1 MENTKKKSFRSI
13 WARRLLA
20 FLLIFITCFNMMVPA
35 YAYTIVYIQCSIDL
49 ATWEI
54 IAAPVRDS
62 IGISSASNE
71 IRRVEKNALE
81 TMKKNQTSSSG
92 NISLISGLSDS
103 VANRNKSIANGG
115 NPIAGLIQNAG
126 FLEEDNRVLSFP
138 TKQTRRDSSTSTDYN
153 NALNA
158 VNEIS
163 FDLNQAFA
171 LYCEDT
177 GTTKSADASAML
189 TAMLAFLNDISGS
202 MSSDGTVTY
211 KGYDFKW
218 YTEKEPGGSEYIN
231 WFMLIYEA
239 FNNYALDG
247 DEAVTS
253 DNVYSATPNQLTKA
267 LVGVFS
273 SILDGLRGMLGLWSM
288 DELLFNVGFRDKG
301 YVGGIFPTSWEP
313 YVWSLFTFMEI
324 IAAMILLFGI
334 INNVIKKAA
343 STINTIQRLH
353 FMSQLQDLFVCA
365 IALALLP
372 IVLRIVI
379 SLCSSFTQII
389 YAMVPSKGCSKCIDG
404 VLSDGSS
411 CLECKRTIT
420 ESVARFGAGSGSLG
434 GVIAQFLYFGIQ
446 ISFNFIYALRAF
458 AVAILIIIAPVM
470 IAMISVSNARKQA
483 TIQWMKELL
492 AQICIQPIHAFCM
505 AVILLLPTSS
515 HGFDNILALYA
526 LLPFTSILKSF
537 FFGSAGSWADQASQK
552 ASKRMTGTMAAGA
565 MGVAGAVAGGV
576 ALAVGGG
583 QGGRSGGQSGGQ
595 SGGGSEG
602 GGSEGSS
609 DTSGA
614 PDLNSAGTNR
624 AQTDTDTGSSGG
636 GGSNNG
642 GSGSSADGGPT
653 LSGKLNDRAS
663 QMKQDSYSA
672 YDDYFDSGSIGDKA
686 RYGAASLGAAVLG
699 GAAKVT
705 AGAAKMA
712 STPQAKAIARMTGA
726 AGQKVGSFAMNTR
739 PGKLLRRAGNAIAN
753 SNTANAIR
761 QNDKDSASGRLDVS
775 KAGMAANLAK
785 GVGQDIKNMTGA
797 TVDKGKTA
805 LKMGTGLAL
814 GAAGGV
820 LGGMGGRQL
829 VNLGSGMMA
838 NAAASNKPANPS
850 TDNTGN
856 PNAPSNSSSTSG
868 GEQTPDIVQD
878 LGRFVQSYED
888 VPTESYGDRHIGQYL
903 PHRDSTEYQYNQDDL
918 QDMGVSDLHY
928 DRDNQATSIQY
939 DMSKMTALDQLNAQ
953 QMMEMWNNGTDA
965 ERAYMQ
971 ASGIK
976 EVTPVVRDN
985 QVVGMQMSVD
995 RKAYA
1000 QNYGVN
1006 INSTRNAARPMTIT
1020 TEKGTAPQMIPN
1032 MSQHME
1038 MSAQKNP
1045 NSAIATDISP
1055 LRTSLTGRQPPES
1068 PTPPSPTPPS
1078 APTPPSSPTPPVS
1091 TPEAP
1096 PVSQA
1101 PAPAESNRTPEQVSS
1116 APLTPVPDNSLLH
1129 QPSQL
1134 GDDNV
1139 VGTAEL
1145 AKILEGLGDDSPP
1158 EN

>member
-1 MENTKKKSFRSI
+1 MENTKKKSRRSI
-13 WARRLLA
+13 LAGRLLA
-20 FLLIFITCFNMMVPA
+20 FLLIFVTCFNMMVPA

-71 IRRVEKNALE
+71 IRRVEKDALE
-81 TMKKNQTSSSG
+81 TLKNNQKSSSG

-171 LYCEDT
+171 LYCEDA

-189 TAMLAFLNDISGS
+189 TAMVAFLNDISGS
-202 MSSDGTVTY
+202 MNSDGTVTY

-288 DELLFNVGFRDKG
+288 DELLFNVGFRGKG

-389 YAMVPSKGCSKCIDG
+389 YEIVPESATTG
-404 VLSDGSS
+404 
-411 CLECKRTIT
+411 EKRTIT

-434 GVIAQFLYFGIQ
+434 GIIAQFLYFGIQ
-446 ISFNFIYALRAF
+446 ISYNFIYAMRAF

-483 TIQWMKELL
+483 TMQWMKELL
-492 AQICIQPIHAFCM
+492 AQICIQPIHSFCM
-505 AVILLLPTSS
+505 AVILLLPASS

-602 GGSEGSS
+602 GGSEGGS

-614 PDLNSAGTNR
+614 PNLNSAGTNR
-624 AQTDTDTGSSGG
+624 SQTETDAGSPGHG
-636 GGSNNG
+636 ANG
-642 GSGSSADGGPT
+642 NGAAGTSADSSPA
-653 LSGKLNDRAS
+653 LSDKLSDRAS
-663 QMKQDSYSA
+663 QMKQNAYSA
-672 YDDYFDSGSIGDKA
+672 YDDYFDSGSVGDKA

-712 STPQAKAIARMTGA
+712 STPQAQAITRQAQTMGRIAGA
-726 AGQKVGSFAMNTR
+726 AGQKVGNMAMNTK
-739 PGKLLRRAGNAIAN
+739 PGKFLRRAGSAIAN

-761 QNDKDSASGRLDVS
+761 QNDSDSISGRLDVS

-785 GVGQDIKNMTGA
+785 GVGQDIKEMAGA
-797 TVDKGKTA
+797 AKNKAVGAGKVS
-805 LKMGTGLAL
+805 LKAGAGLAL

-838 NAAASNKPANPS
+838 SAAPNKSTNSS
-850 TDNTGN
+850 TDETES
-856 PNAPSNSSSTSG
+856 PNAPSNSSSASG
-868 GEQTPDIVQD
+868 GEQTPDFVPD
-878 LGRFVQSYED
+878 LDRFAQNYED
-888 VPTESYGDRHIGQYL
+888 VSTESYGDRHIGQYL

-918 QDMGVSDLHY
+918 QDMGVSDLRY
-928 DRDNQATSIQY
+928 DRDSQATSIQY

-953 QMMEMWNNGTDA
+953 QMMEMWNHGTDA

-995 RKAYA
+995 KKAYA
-1000 QNYGVN
+1000 QNYGVS
-1006 INSTRNAARPMTIT
+1006 INSARNAARPMTIT
-1020 TEKGTAPQMIPN
+1020 TEKGSTPQMIPN
-1032 MSQHME
+1032 MSRHME
-1038 MSAQKNP
+1038 MSAQRNP
-1045 NSAIATDISP
+1045 NSAIATDVSP
-1055 LRTSLTGRQPPES
+1055 LRASLTGRQPSEPS
-1068 PTPPSPTPPS
+1068 TPPSVPVPPS
-1078 APTPPSSPTPPVS
+1078 APTPQVPAPKTPPVQPMPIPAEPTPTAEQVPSTSS
-1091 TPEAP
+1091 TPI
-1096 PVSQA
+1096 
-1101 PAPAESNRTPEQVSS
+1101 
-1116 APLTPVPDNSLLH
+1116 PDNPLSH

-1134 GDDNV
+1134 DSGEGIDPWELIDGPGD
-1139 VGTAEL
+1139 GP
-1145 AKILEGLGDDSPP
+1145 PP
-1158 EN
+1158 ED

>member
-1 MENTKKKSFRSI
+1 MENTKKKSFRPI
-13 WARRLLA
+13 WAGRLLA
-20 FLLIFITCFNMMVPA
+20 FLLIFVTCFNMIVPA

-71 IRRVEKNALE
+71 IRRVEKDALE
-81 TMKKNQTSSSG
+81 TLKNNQTSSSG

-171 LYCEDT
+171 LYCEDA

-189 TAMLAFLNDISGS
+189 TAMVAFLNDISGS

-288 DELLFNVGFRDKG
+288 DELLFNVGFRGKG

-324 IAAMILLFGI
+324 VAAMILLFGI

-343 STINTIQRLH
+343 STINTVQRLH

-389 YAMVPSKGCSKCIDG
+389 YEIVPDSATTG
-404 VLSDGSS
+404 
-411 CLECKRTIT
+411 EKRTIT

-434 GVIAQFLYFGIQ
+434 GIIAQFLYFGIQ
-446 ISFNFIYALRAF
+446 ISYNFIYAMRAF

-483 TIQWMKELL
+483 TMQWMKELL
-492 AQICIQPIHAFCM
+492 AQICIQPIHSFCM

-624 AQTDTDTGSSGG
+624 AQTDTDAGSSGG

-653 LSGKLNDRAS
+653 LSDKLNDRAS

-705 AGAAKMA
+705 AGAAKVA
-712 STPQAKAIARMTGA
+712 STPQAQAIARMAGA
-726 AGQKVGSFAMNTR
+726 AGQKVGGFAMNTP

-775 KAGMAANLAK
+775 KADMAANLAK
-785 GVGQDIKNMTGA
+785 GVGQDIKNMAGT

-838 NAAASNKPANPS
+838 SAAQSKPTNSS
-850 TDNTGN
+850 TDNSGSSDTQ
-856 PNAPSNSSSTSG
+856 SNSSSASG
-868 GEQTPDIVQD
+868 GEQTPDIVPD
-878 LGRFVQSYED
+878 LGRFAQNYED
-888 VPTESYGDRHIGQYL
+888 ASTESYGDRHIGQYL

-928 DRDNQATSIQY
+928 DRDSQATSIQY

-971 ASGIK
+971 SSGIK

-1006 INSTRNAARPMTIT
+1006 INSTRNATRPMTIT
-1020 TEKGTAPQMIPN
+1020 TEKGSTPQMIPN

-1038 MSAQKNP
+1038 MSAQRNP
-1045 NSAIATDISP
+1045 NSAIATDVSP
-1055 LRTSLTGRQPPES
+1055 LRTSLTGRQPPEPS
-1068 PTPPSPTPPS
+1068 TPPAPTPSPAPVPPS
-1078 APTPPSSPTPPVS
+1078 APTPQVPTPQTPPVQ
-1091 TPEAP
+1091 PM
-1096 PVSQA
+1096 
-1101 PAPAESNRTPEQVSS
+1101 PAPAEPNPTAEQVPS
-1116 APLTPVPDNSLLH
+1116 ASPTPVPDNPLSH

-1134 GDDNV
+1134 DNGEGIDPWELIDGPGD
-1139 VGTAEL
+1139 GP
-1145 AKILEGLGDDSPP
+1145 PP
-1158 EN
+1158 ED

>member
-1 MENTKKKSFRSI
+1 MENTKKKSFRPI
-13 WARRLLA
+13 WAGRLLA
-20 FLLIFITCFNMMVPA
+20 FLLIFVTCFNMIVPA

-71 IRRVEKNALE
+71 IRRVEKDALE
-81 TMKKNQTSSSG
+81 TLKNNQTSSSG

-171 LYCEDT
+171 LYCEDA

-189 TAMLAFLNDISGS
+189 TAMVAFLNDISGS

-288 DELLFNVGFRDKG
+288 DELLFNVGFRGKG

-324 IAAMILLFGI
+324 VAAMILLFGI

-343 STINTIQRLH
+343 STINTVQRLH

-389 YAMVPSKGCSKCIDG
+389 YEIVPDSATTG
-404 VLSDGSS
+404 
-411 CLECKRTIT
+411 EKRTIT

-434 GVIAQFLYFGIQ
+434 GIIAQFLYFGIQ
-446 ISFNFIYALRAF
+446 ISYNFIYAMRAF

-483 TIQWMKELL
+483 TMQWMKELL
-492 AQICIQPIHAFCM
+492 AQICIQPIHSFCM

-602 GGSEGSS
+602 GGYEGSS

-624 AQTDTDTGSSGG
+624 AQTDTDAGSSGG

-653 LSGKLNDRAS
+653 LSDKLNDRAS

-705 AGAAKMA
+705 AGAAKVA
-712 STPQAKAIARMTGA
+712 STPQAQAIARMAGA
-726 AGQKVGSFAMNTR
+726 AGQKVGGFAMNTP

-775 KAGMAANLAK
+775 KADMAANLAK
-785 GVGQDIKNMTGA
+785 GVGQDIKNMAGT

-838 NAAASNKPANPS
+838 SAAQSKPTNSS
-850 TDNTGN
+850 TDNSGSSDTQ
-856 PNAPSNSSSTSG
+856 SNSSSASG
-868 GEQTPDIVQD
+868 GEQTPDIVPD
-878 LGRFVQSYED
+878 LGRFAQNYED
-888 VPTESYGDRHIGQYL
+888 ASTESYGDRHIGQYL

-928 DRDNQATSIQY
+928 DRDSQATSIQY

-971 ASGIK
+971 SSGIK

-1006 INSTRNAARPMTIT
+1006 INSTRNATRPMTIT
-1020 TEKGTAPQMIPN
+1020 TEKGSTPQMIPN

-1038 MSAQKNP
+1038 MSAQRNP
-1045 NSAIATDISP
+1045 NSAIATDVSP
-1055 LRTSLTGRQPPES
+1055 LRTSLTGRQPPEPS
-1068 PTPPSPTPPS
+1068 TPPAPTPSPAPVPPS
-1078 APTPPSSPTPPVS
+1078 APTPQVPTPQTPPVQ
-1091 TPEAP
+1091 PM
-1096 PVSQA
+1096 
-1101 PAPAESNRTPEQVSS
+1101 PAPAEPNPTAEQVPS
-1116 APLTPVPDNSLLH
+1116 ASPTPVPDNPLSH

-1134 GDDNV
+1134 DNGEGIDPWELIDGPGD
-1139 VGTAEL
+1139 GP
-1145 AKILEGLGDDSPP
+1145 PP
-1158 EN
+1158 ED

>member
-13 WARRLLA
+13 WAGRLLA
-20 FLLIFITCFNMMVPA
+20 FLLIFVTCFNMIVPA

-71 IRRVEKNALE
+71 IRRVEKDALE
-81 TMKKNQTSSSG
+81 TLKNNQTSSSG

-171 LYCEDT
+171 LYCEDA

-189 TAMLAFLNDISGS
+189 TAMVAFLNDISGS

-288 DELLFNVGFRDKG
+288 DELLFNVGFRGKG

-343 STINTIQRLH
+343 STINTVQRLH

-389 YAMVPSKGCSKCIDG
+389 YEIVPDSATTG
-404 VLSDGSS
+404 
-411 CLECKRTIT
+411 EKRTIT

-434 GVIAQFLYFGIQ
+434 GIIAQFLYFGIQ
-446 ISFNFIYALRAF
+446 ISYNFIYAMRAF

-483 TIQWMKELL
+483 TMQWMKELL
-492 AQICIQPIHAFCM
+492 AQICIQPIHSFCM

-537 FFGSAGSWADQASQK
+537 FFGSAGSWADQAAQK

-653 LSGKLNDRAS
+653 LSDKLNDRAS

-705 AGAAKMA
+705 AGAAKVA
-712 STPQAKAIARMTGA
+712 STPQAQAIARMAGA
-726 AGQKVGSFAMNTR
+726 AGQKVGGFAMNTP

-775 KAGMAANLAK
+775 KADMAANLAK
-785 GVGQDIKNMTGA
+785 GVGQDIKNMAGT

-838 NAAASNKPANPS
+838 SAAPNKPTNSS
-850 TDNTGN
+850 TDNTGSSN
-856 PNAPSNSSSTSG
+856 TSSNSSPASG
-868 GEQTPDIVQD
+868 GEQTPDIVPD
-878 LGRFVQSYED
+878 LGRFAQNYED
-888 VPTESYGDRHIGQYL
+888 VSTESYGDRHIGQYL

-928 DRDNQATSIQY
+928 DRDSQATSIQY

-971 ASGIK
+971 SSGIK

-1006 INSTRNAARPMTIT
+1006 INSTRNATRPMTIT
-1020 TEKGTAPQMIPN
+1020 TEKGSTPQMIPN

-1038 MSAQKNP
+1038 MSAQRNP
-1045 NSAIATDISP
+1045 NSAIATDVSP
-1055 LRTSLTGRQPPES
+1055 LRTSLTGRQPPEPS
-1068 PTPPSPTPPS
+1068 TPPAPTPSPAPVPPS
-1078 APTPPSSPTPPVS
+1078 APTPQIPTPQTPPVQ
-1091 TPEAP
+1091 PM
-1096 PVSQA
+1096 
-1101 PAPAESNRTPEQVSS
+1101 PAPAEPNPTAEQVPS
-1116 APLTPVPDNSLLH
+1116 ASPTPVPDNPLSH

-1134 GDDNV
+1134 DNGEGIDPWELIDGPGD
-1139 VGTAEL
+1139 GP
-1145 AKILEGLGDDSPP
+1145 PP
-1158 EN
+1158 ED

>member
-13 WARRLLA
+13 WAGRLLA
-20 FLLIFITCFNMMVPA
+20 FLLIFVTCFNMIVPA

-71 IRRVEKNALE
+71 IRRVEKDALE
-81 TMKKNQTSSSG
+81 TLKNNQTSSSG

-171 LYCEDT
+171 LYCEDA

-189 TAMLAFLNDISGS
+189 TAMVAFLNDISGS

-288 DELLFNVGFRDKG
+288 DELLFNVGFRGKG

-343 STINTIQRLH
+343 STINTVQRLH

-389 YAMVPSKGCSKCIDG
+389 YEIVPDSATTG
-404 VLSDGSS
+404 
-411 CLECKRTIT
+411 EKRTIT

-434 GVIAQFLYFGIQ
+434 GIIAQFLYFGIQ
-446 ISFNFIYALRAF
+446 ISYNFIYAMRAF

-483 TIQWMKELL
+483 TMQWMKELL
-492 AQICIQPIHAFCM
+492 AQICIQPIHSFCM

-537 FFGSAGSWADQASQK
+537 FFGSAGSWADQAAQK

-576 ALAVGGG
+576 ALAVGGS

-595 SGGGSEG
+595 SDGGSEG

-653 LSGKLNDRAS
+653 LSDKLNDRAS

-705 AGAAKMA
+705 AGAAKVA
-712 STPQAKAIARMTGA
+712 STPQAQAIARMAGA
-726 AGQKVGSFAMNTR
+726 AGQKVGGFAMNTP

-775 KAGMAANLAK
+775 KADMAANLAK
-785 GVGQDIKNMTGA
+785 GVGQDIKNMAGA

-838 NAAASNKPANPS
+838 SAAPNKPTNSS
-850 TDNTGN
+850 TDNTGSSN
-856 PNAPSNSSSTSG
+856 TSSNSSPASG
-868 GEQTPDIVQD
+868 GEQTPDIVPD
-878 LGRFVQSYED
+878 LGRFAQNYED
-888 VPTESYGDRHIGQYL
+888 VSTESYGDRHIGQYL

-928 DRDNQATSIQY
+928 DRDSQATSIQY

-971 ASGIK
+971 SSGIK

-1006 INSTRNAARPMTIT
+1006 INSTRNATRPMTIT
-1020 TEKGTAPQMIPN
+1020 TEKGSTPQMIPN

-1038 MSAQKNP
+1038 MSAQRNP
-1045 NSAIATDISP
+1045 NSAIATDVSP
-1055 LRTSLTGRQPPES
+1055 LRTSLTGRQPPEPS
-1068 PTPPSPTPPS
+1068 TPPAPTPSPAPVPPS
-1078 APTPPSSPTPPVS
+1078 APTPQIPTPQTPPVQ
-1091 TPEAP
+1091 PM
-1096 PVSQA
+1096 
-1101 PAPAESNRTPEQVSS
+1101 PAPAEPNPTAEQVPS
-1116 APLTPVPDNSLLH
+1116 ASPTPVPDNPLSH

-1134 GDDNV
+1134 DNGEGIDPWELIDGPGD
-1139 VGTAEL
+1139 GP
-1145 AKILEGLGDDSPP
+1145 PP
-1158 EN
+1158 ED

>member
-1 MENTKKKSFRSI
+1 M
-13 WARRLLA
+13 
-20 FLLIFITCFNMMVPA
+20 
-35 YAYTIVYIQCSIDL
+35 
-49 ATWEI
+49 
-54 IAAPVRDS
+54 
-62 IGISSASNE
+62 
-71 IRRVEKNALE
+71 
-81 TMKKNQTSSSG
+81 
-92 NISLISGLSDS
+92 
-103 VANRNKSIANGG
+103 
-115 NPIAGLIQNAG
+115 
-126 FLEEDNRVLSFP
+126 
-138 TKQTRRDSSTSTDYN
+138 
-153 NALNA
+153 
-158 VNEIS
+158 
-163 FDLNQAFA
+163 
-171 LYCEDT
+171 
-177 GTTKSADASAML
+177 
-189 TAMLAFLNDISGS
+189 
-202 MSSDGTVTY
+202 
-211 KGYDFKW
+211 
-218 YTEKEPGGSEYIN
+218 
-231 WFMLIYEA
+231 
-239 FNNYALDG
+239 
-247 DEAVTS
+247 
-253 DNVYSATPNQLTKA
+253 
-267 LVGVFS
+267 
-273 SILDGLRGMLGLWSM
+273 
-288 DELLFNVGFRDKG
+288 
-301 YVGGIFPTSWEP
+301 
-313 YVWSLFTFMEI
+313 
-324 IAAMILLFGI
+324 
-334 INNVIKKAA
+334 
-343 STINTIQRLH
+343 
-353 FMSQLQDLFVCA
+353 
-365 IALALLP
+365 
-372 IVLRIVI
+372 
-379 SLCSSFTQII
+379 
-389 YAMVPSKGCSKCIDG
+389 
-404 VLSDGSS
+404 
-411 CLECKRTIT
+411 
-420 ESVARFGAGSGSLG
+420 
-434 GVIAQFLYFGIQ
+434 
-446 ISFNFIYALRAF
+446 
-458 AVAILIIIAPVM
+458 AILIIIAPVM

-483 TIQWMKELL
+483 TMQWMKELL
-492 AQICIQPIHAFCM
+492 AQICIQPIHSFCM

-537 FFGSAGSWADQASQK
+537 FFGSAGSWADQAAQK

-595 SGGGSEG
+595 SDGGSEG

-653 LSGKLNDRAS
+653 LSDKLNDRAS

-705 AGAAKMA
+705 AGAAKVA
-712 STPQAKAIARMTGA
+712 STPQAQAIARMAGA
-726 AGQKVGSFAMNTR
+726 AGQKVGGFAMNTP

-775 KAGMAANLAK
+775 KADMAANLAK
-785 GVGQDIKNMTGA
+785 GVGQDIKNMAGA

-838 NAAASNKPANPS
+838 SAAPNKPTNSS
-850 TDNTGN
+850 TDNTGSSN
-856 PNAPSNSSSTSG
+856 TSSNSSPASG
-868 GEQTPDIVQD
+868 GEQTPDIVPD
-878 LGRFVQSYED
+878 LGRFAQNYED
-888 VPTESYGDRHIGQYL
+888 VSTESYGDRHIGQYL

-928 DRDNQATSIQY
+928 DRDSQATSIQY

-971 ASGIK
+971 SSGIK

-1006 INSTRNAARPMTIT
+1006 INSTRNATRPMTIT
-1020 TEKGTAPQMIPN
+1020 TEKGSTPQMIPN

-1038 MSAQKNP
+1038 MSAQRNP
-1045 NSAIATDISP
+1045 NSAIATDVSP
-1055 LRTSLTGRQPPES
+1055 LRTSLTGRQPPEPS
-1068 PTPPSPTPPS
+1068 TPPAPTPSPAPVPPS
-1078 APTPPSSPTPPVS
+1078 APTPQIPTPQTPPVQ
-1091 TPEAP
+1091 PM
-1096 PVSQA
+1096 
-1101 PAPAESNRTPEQVSS
+1101 PAPAEPNPTAEQVPS
-1116 APLTPVPDNSLLH
+1116 ASPTPVPDNPLSH

-1134 GDDNV
+1134 DNGEGIDPWELIDGPGD
-1139 VGTAEL
+1139 GP
-1145 AKILEGLGDDSPP
+1145 PP
-1158 EN
+1158 ED

>member
-1 MENTKKKSFRSI
+1 MENTKKKSFRPI
-13 WARRLLA
+13 WAGRLLA
-20 FLLIFITCFNMMVPA
+20 FLLIFITCFNMIVPA

-71 IRRVEKNALE
+71 IRRVEKDALE
-81 TMKKNQTSSSG
+81 TLKNNQTSSSG

-171 LYCEDT
+171 LYCEDA

-189 TAMLAFLNDISGS
+189 TAMVAFLNDISGS

-288 DELLFNVGFRDKG
+288 DELLFNVGFRGKG

-324 IAAMILLFGI
+324 VAAMILLFGI

-343 STINTIQRLH
+343 STINTVQRLH

-389 YAMVPSKGCSKCIDG
+389 YEIVPDSATTG
-404 VLSDGSS
+404 
-411 CLECKRTIT
+411 EKRTIT

-434 GVIAQFLYFGIQ
+434 GIIAQFLYFGIQ
-446 ISFNFIYALRAF
+446 ISYNFIYAMRAF

-483 TIQWMKELL
+483 TMQWMKELL
-492 AQICIQPIHAFCM
+492 AQICIQPIHSFCM

-624 AQTDTDTGSSGG
+624 AQTDTDAGSSGG

-653 LSGKLNDRAS
+653 LSDKLNDRAS

-705 AGAAKMA
+705 AGAAKVA
-712 STPQAKAIARMTGA
+712 STPQAQAIARMAGA
-726 AGQKVGSFAMNTR
+726 AGQKVGGFAMNTP

-775 KAGMAANLAK
+775 KADMAANLAK
-785 GVGQDIKNMTGA
+785 GVGQDIKNMAGT

-838 NAAASNKPANPS
+838 SAAQSKPTNSS
-850 TDNTGN
+850 TDNSGSSDTQ
-856 PNAPSNSSSTSG
+856 SNSSSASG
-868 GEQTPDIVQD
+868 GEQTPDIVPD
-878 LGRFVQSYED
+878 LGRFAQNYED
-888 VPTESYGDRHIGQYL
+888 ASTESYGDRHIGQYL

-928 DRDNQATSIQY
+928 DRDSQATSIQY

-971 ASGIK
+971 SSGIK

-1006 INSTRNAARPMTIT
+1006 INSTRNATRPMTIT
-1020 TEKGTAPQMIPN
+1020 TEKGSTPQMIPN

-1038 MSAQKNP
+1038 MSAQRNP
-1045 NSAIATDISP
+1045 NSAIATDVSP
-1055 LRTSLTGRQPPES
+1055 LRTSLTGRQPPEPS
-1068 PTPPSPTPPS
+1068 TPPAPTPSPAPVPPS
-1078 APTPPSSPTPPVS
+1078 APTPQVPTPQTPPVQ
-1091 TPEAP
+1091 PM
-1096 PVSQA
+1096 
-1101 PAPAESNRTPEQVSS
+1101 PAPAEPNPTAEQVPS
-1116 APLTPVPDNSLLH
+1116 ASPTPVPDNPLSH

-1134 GDDNV
+1134 DNGEGIDPWELIDGPGD
-1139 VGTAEL
+1139 GP
-1145 AKILEGLGDDSPP
+1145 PP
-1158 EN
+1158 ED

>member
-13 WARRLLA
+13 WAGRLLA
-20 FLLIFITCFNMMVPA
+20 FLLIFVTCFNMIVPA

-71 IRRVEKNALE
+71 IRRVEKDALE
-81 TMKKNQTSSSG
+81 TLKNNQTSSSG

-171 LYCEDT
+171 LYCEDA

-189 TAMLAFLNDISGS
+189 TAMVAFLNDISGS

-288 DELLFNVGFRDKG
+288 DELLFNVGFRGKG

-324 IAAMILLFGI
+324 VAAMILLFGI

-343 STINTIQRLH
+343 STINTVQRLH

-389 YAMVPSKGCSKCIDG
+389 YEIVPDSATTG
-404 VLSDGSS
+404 
-411 CLECKRTIT
+411 EKRTIT

-434 GVIAQFLYFGIQ
+434 GIIAQFLYFGIQ
-446 ISFNFIYALRAF
+446 ISYNFIYAMRAF

-483 TIQWMKELL
+483 TMQWMKELL
-492 AQICIQPIHAFCM
+492 AQICIQPIHSFCM

-624 AQTDTDTGSSGG
+624 AQTDTDAGSSGS

-653 LSGKLNDRAS
+653 LSDKLNDRAS

-705 AGAAKMA
+705 AGAAKVA
-712 STPQAKAIARMTGA
+712 STPQAQAIARMAGA
-726 AGQKVGSFAMNTR
+726 AGQKVGGFAMNTP

-775 KAGMAANLAK
+775 KADMAANLAK
-785 GVGQDIKNMTGA
+785 GVGQDIKNMAGT

-805 LKMGTGLAL
+805 LKMGAGLAL

-838 NAAASNKPANPS
+838 SAAQSKPTNSS
-850 TDNTGN
+850 TDNSGSSDTQ
-856 PNAPSNSSSTSG
+856 SNSSSASG
-868 GEQTPDIVQD
+868 GEQTPDIVPD
-878 LGRFVQSYED
+878 LGRFAQNYED
-888 VPTESYGDRHIGQYL
+888 ASTESYGDRHIGQYL

-928 DRDNQATSIQY
+928 DRDSQATSIQY

-971 ASGIK
+971 SSGIK

-1006 INSTRNAARPMTIT
+1006 INSTRNATRPMTIT
-1020 TEKGTAPQMIPN
+1020 TEKGSTPQMIPN

-1038 MSAQKNP
+1038 MSAQRNP
-1045 NSAIATDISP
+1045 NSAIATDVSP
-1055 LRTSLTGRQPPES
+1055 LRTSLTGRQPPEPS
-1068 PTPPSPTPPS
+1068 TPLAPTPSPAPVPPS
-1078 APTPPSSPTPPVS
+1078 APTPQVPTPQTPPVQ
-1091 TPEAP
+1091 PM
-1096 PVSQA
+1096 
-1101 PAPAESNRTPEQVSS
+1101 PAPAEPNPTAEQVPS
-1116 APLTPVPDNSLLH
+1116 ASPTPVPDNPLSH

-1134 GDDNV
+1134 DNGEGIDPWELIDGPGD
-1139 VGTAEL
+1139 GP
-1145 AKILEGLGDDSPP
+1145 PP
-1158 EN
+1158 ED

>member
-1 MENTKKKSFRSI
+1 MEKTKKKAFQSV
-13 WARRLLA
+13 WVARLLS
-20 FLLIFITCFNMMVPA
+20 FLLIFVTCFNMIVPS

-71 IRRVEKNALE
+71 IRRVEKDALE
-81 TMKKNQTSSSG
+81 TMKNNQTSATG
-92 NISLISGLSDS
+92 NISLISGLTDS
-103 VANRNKSIANGG
+103 VASRNKSIANGG
-115 NPIAGLIQNAG
+115 NFLAGLIQNVG

-138 TKQTRRDSSTSTDYN
+138 TKQTRRDNSTSTDYN
-153 NALNA
+153 NALTA

-171 LYCEDT
+171 LYCEDNNI
-177 GTTKSADASAML
+177 KKEADASAML
-189 TAMLAFLNDISGS
+189 TTMIAFLNEVSGS
-202 MSSDGTVTY
+202 MNSDGTLSY
-211 KGYDFKW
+211 KDYSFKW

-253 DNVYSATPNQLTKA
+253 DNVYSGKPNQLTQA
-267 LVGVFS
+267 LVGVFG

-288 DELLFNVGFRDKG
+288 DELLFNVGFRGKG
-301 YVGGIFPTSWEP
+301 YVGGIFPVSWEP

-389 YAMVPSKGCSKCIDG
+389 YAIVPDNVTTG
-404 VLSDGSS
+404 
-411 CLECKRTIT
+411 EKRTIS
-420 ESVARFGAGSGSLG
+420 ESIARFGAGSGSLG
-434 GVIAQFLYFGIQ
+434 GIIAQFLYFGIQ
-446 ISFNFIYALRAF
+446 ISYNFIYAMRSF

-492 AQICIQPIHAFCM
+492 AQICIQPIHSFCM
-505 AVILLLPTSS
+505 AVILLLPPSS

-526 LLPFTSILKSF
+526 LLPFTSVLKSF

-565 MGVAGAVAGGV
+565 LGVAGAVAGGV
-576 ALAVGGG
+576 AMAVGGG
-583 QGGRSGGQSGGQ
+583 QSGQASSQSGGQ
-595 SGGGSEG
+595 SGGSEG
-602 GGSEGSS
+602 GGSEGGSN
-609 DTSGA
+609 TSGS

-624 AQTDTDTGSSGG
+624 SQTGNDNNSSGG
-636 GGSNNG
+636 GING
-642 GSGSSADGGPT
+642 NGAADADKGPAFSDK
-653 LSGKLNDRAS
+653 LSDRAS
-663 QMKQDSYSA
+663 QMKQDAYSA
-672 YDDYFDSGSIGDKA
+672 YDDYFDSGAIGDKA

-705 AGAAKMA
+705 AGATKMA
-712 STPQAKAIARMTGA
+712 STPQAQAIAKQAQAMGKMAGA
-726 AGQKVGSFAMNTR
+726 AGQRIGSMAMNTR
-739 PGKLLRRAGNAIAN
+739 PGQFLRRAGSAIAN
-753 SNTANAIR
+753 SNTVNAIR
-761 QNDKDSASGRLDVS
+761 QNDRDSASGRLDVG

-785 GVGQDIKNMTGA
+785 GVGQDIKNMAGAATGKA
-797 TVDKGKTA
+797 IGAGKTS
-805 LKMGTGLAL
+805 LKVGAGLAL
-814 GAAGGV
+814 GAAGSV

-838 NAAASNKPANPS
+838 NAINKPTSVSDDNSGNSNAS
-850 TDNTGN
+850 TG
-856 PNAPSNSSSTSG
+856 SSSGSG
-868 GEQTPDIVQD
+868 GEQPPDIVPD
-878 LGRFVQSYED
+878 LSKFAQNYEN
-888 VPTESYGDRHIGQYL
+888 VPTENYGDRHIGQYL

-918 QDMGVSDLHY
+918 QDMGVSDLRY
-928 DRDNQATSIQY
+928 DRDDQATSIQY

-953 QMMEMWNNGTDA
+953 QMMEMWNHGTDA

-976 EVTPVVRDN
+976 DVTPVVRDN

-1000 QNYGVN
+1000 KNYGVN
-1006 INSTRNAARPMTIT
+1006 LNSTRNAARPMTIT
-1020 TEKGTAPQMIPN
+1020 TEKGSSPQMIPN
-1032 MSQHME
+1032 MSRHME
-1038 MSAQKNP
+1038 ASAQQNP
-1045 NSAIATDISP
+1045 NSAIATDVSP
-1055 LRTSLTGRQPPES
+1055 LRTSLTGRKPPES
-1068 PTPPSPTPPS
+1068 P
-1078 APTPPSSPTPPVS
+1078 
-1091 TPEAP
+1091 AP
-1096 PVSQA
+1096 PA
-1101 PAPAESNRTPEQVSS
+1101 PHAPPRAHSS
-1116 APLTPVPDNSLLH
+1116 YSSHTSDTYSRSAFGATS
-1129 QPSQL
+1129 
-1134 GDDNV
+1134 
-1139 VGTAEL
+1139 TCAC
-1145 AKILEGLGDDSPP
+1145 
-1158 EN
+1158 

>member
-13 WARRLLA
+13 WAGRLLA
-20 FLLIFITCFNMMVPA
+20 FLLIFVTCFNMIVPA

-71 IRRVEKNALE
+71 IRRVEKDALE
-81 TMKKNQTSSSG
+81 TLKNNQTSSSG

-171 LYCEDT
+171 LYCEDA

-189 TAMLAFLNDISGS
+189 TAMVAFLNDISGS

-288 DELLFNVGFRDKG
+288 DELLFNVGFRGKG

-343 STINTIQRLH
+343 STINTVQRLH

-389 YAMVPSKGCSKCIDG
+389 YEIVPDSATTG
-404 VLSDGSS
+404 
-411 CLECKRTIT
+411 EKRTIT

-434 GVIAQFLYFGIQ
+434 GIIAQFLYFGIQ
-446 ISFNFIYALRAF
+446 ISYNFIYAMRAF

-483 TIQWMKELL
+483 TMQWMKELL
-492 AQICIQPIHAFCM
+492 AQICIQPIHSFCM

-537 FFGSAGSWADQASQK
+537 FFGSAGSWADQAAQK

-595 SGGGSEG
+595 SDGGSEG

-653 LSGKLNDRAS
+653 LSDKLNDRAS

-672 YDDYFDSGSIGDKA
+672 YDA
-686 RYGAASLGAAVLG
+686 
-699 GAAKVT
+699 GAAKV
-705 AGAAKMA
+705 A
-712 STPQAKAIARMTGA
+712 STPQAQAIARMAGA
-726 AGQKVGSFAMNTR
+726 AGQKVGGFAMNTP

-775 KAGMAANLAK
+775 KADMAANLAK
-785 GVGQDIKNMTGA
+785 GVGQDIKNMAGA

-838 NAAASNKPANPS
+838 SAAPNKPTNSS
-850 TDNTGN
+850 TDNTGSSN
-856 PNAPSNSSSTSG
+856 TSSNSSPASG
-868 GEQTPDIVQD
+868 GEQTPDIVPD
-878 LGRFVQSYED
+878 LGRFAQNYED
-888 VPTESYGDRHIGQYL
+888 VSTESYGDRHIGQYL

-928 DRDNQATSIQY
+928 DRDSQATSIQY

-971 ASGIK
+971 SSGIK

-1006 INSTRNAARPMTIT
+1006 INSTRNATRPMTIT
-1020 TEKGTAPQMIPN
+1020 TEKGSTPQMIPN

-1038 MSAQKNP
+1038 MSAQRNP
-1045 NSAIATDISP
+1045 NSAIATDVSP
-1055 LRTSLTGRQPPES
+1055 LRTSLTGRQPPEPS
-1068 PTPPSPTPPS
+1068 TPPAPTPSPAPVPPS
-1078 APTPPSSPTPPVS
+1078 APTPQIPTPQTPPVQ
-1091 TPEAP
+1091 PM
-1096 PVSQA
+1096 
-1101 PAPAESNRTPEQVSS
+1101 PAPAEPNPTAEQVPS
-1116 APLTPVPDNSLLH
+1116 ASPTPVPDNPLSH

-1134 GDDNV
+1134 DNGEGIDPWELIDGPGD
-1139 VGTAEL
+1139 GP
-1145 AKILEGLGDDSPP
+1145 PP
-1158 EN
+1158 ED

>member
-13 WARRLLA
+13 WAGRLLA
-20 FLLIFITCFNMMVPA
+20 FLLIFVTCFNMIVPA

-71 IRRVEKNALE
+71 IRRVEKDALE
-81 TMKKNQTSSSG
+81 TLKNNQTSSSG

-171 LYCEDT
+171 LYCEDA

-189 TAMLAFLNDISGS
+189 TAMVAFLNDISGS

-288 DELLFNVGFRDKG
+288 DELLFNVGFRGKG

-343 STINTIQRLH
+343 STINTVQRLH

-389 YAMVPSKGCSKCIDG
+389 YEIVPDSATTG
-404 VLSDGSS
+404 
-411 CLECKRTIT
+411 EKRTIT

-434 GVIAQFLYFGIQ
+434 GIIAQFLYFGIQ
-446 ISFNFIYALRAF
+446 ISYNFIYAMRAF

-483 TIQWMKELL
+483 TMQWMKELL
-492 AQICIQPIHAFCM
+492 AQICIQPIHSFCM

-653 LSGKLNDRAS
+653 LSDKLNDRAS

-705 AGAAKMA
+705 AGAAKVA
-712 STPQAKAIARMTGA
+712 STPQAQAIARMAGA
-726 AGQKVGSFAMNTR
+726 AGQKVGGFAMNTP

-775 KAGMAANLAK
+775 KADMAANLAK
-785 GVGQDIKNMTGA
+785 GVGQDIKNMAGT

-838 NAAASNKPANPS
+838 SAAPNKPTNSS
-850 TDNTGN
+850 TDNTGSSN
-856 PNAPSNSSSTSG
+856 TSSNSSPASG
-868 GEQTPDIVQD
+868 GEQTPDIVPD
-878 LGRFVQSYED
+878 LGRFAQNYED
-888 VPTESYGDRHIGQYL
+888 VSTESYGDRHIGQYL

-928 DRDNQATSIQY
+928 DRDSQATSIQY

-971 ASGIK
+971 SSGIK

-1006 INSTRNAARPMTIT
+1006 INSTRNATRPMTIT
-1020 TEKGTAPQMIPN
+1020 TEKGSTPQMIPN

-1038 MSAQKNP
+1038 MSAQRNP
-1045 NSAIATDISP
+1045 NSAIATDVSP
-1055 LRTSLTGRQPPES
+1055 LRTSLTGRQPPEP

-1096 PVSQA
+1096 PISQA
-1101 PAPAESNRTPEQVSS
+1101 PAPAESNLIPEQAPS
-1116 APLTPVPDNSLLH
+1116 APLTPVPDNSLSH

-1134 GDDNV
+1134 GGDDNV
-1139 VGTAEL
+1139 VGTDEL
-1145 AKILEGLGDDSPP
+1145 AALLDGLGDGPP

>member
-1 MENTKKKSFRSI
+1 MENTKKKSFRPI
-13 WARRLLA
+13 WAGRLLA
-20 FLLIFITCFNMMVPA
+20 FLLIFVTCFNMIVPA

-71 IRRVEKNALE
+71 IRRVEKDALE
-81 TMKKNQTSSSG
+81 TLKKNEKSSSG

-103 VANRNKSIANGG
+103 VKNRNKSIANGG

-171 LYCEDT
+171 LYCEDP
-177 GTTKSADASAML
+177 GNEITKSADAFAML
-189 TAMLAFLNDISGS
+189 TAMVDFLEDINGS
-202 MSSDGTVTY
+202 MRSNGTVTY

-218 YTEKEPGGSEYIN
+218 YTEKEPGGSECIN

-324 IAAMILLFGI
+324 VAAMILLFGI

-343 STINTIQRLH
+343 STINTVQRLH

-389 YAMVPSKGCSKCIDG
+389 YEIVPDSATTG
-404 VLSDGSS
+404 
-411 CLECKRTIT
+411 EKRTIT

-434 GVIAQFLYFGIQ
+434 GIIAQFLYFGIQ
-446 ISFNFIYALRAF
+446 ISYNFIYAMRAF

-483 TIQWMKELL
+483 TMQWMKELL
-492 AQICIQPIHAFCM
+492 AQICIQPIHSFCM

-653 LSGKLNDRAS
+653 LSDKLNDRAS

-705 AGAAKMA
+705 AGAAKVA
-712 STPQAKAIARMTGA
+712 STPQVQAIARMAGA
-726 AGQKVGSFAMNTR
+726 AGQKVGGFAMNTP

-775 KAGMAANLAK
+775 KADMAANLAK
-785 GVGQDIKNMTGA
+785 GVGQDIKNMAGT

-838 NAAASNKPANPS
+838 SAAQSKPTNSS
-850 TDNTGN
+850 TDNSGSSDTQ
-856 PNAPSNSSSTSG
+856 SNSSSASG
-868 GEQTPDIVQD
+868 GEQTPDIVPD
-878 LGRFVQSYED
+878 LGRFAQNYED
-888 VPTESYGDRHIGQYL
+888 ASTESYGDRHIGQYL

-928 DRDNQATSIQY
+928 DRDSQATSIQY

-971 ASGIK
+971 SSGIK

-1006 INSTRNAARPMTIT
+1006 INSTRNATRPMTIT
-1020 TEKGTAPQMIPN
+1020 TEKGSTPQMIPN

-1038 MSAQKNP
+1038 MSAQRNP
-1045 NSAIATDISP
+1045 NSAIATDVSP
-1055 LRTSLTGRQPPES
+1055 LRTSLTGRQPPEPS
-1068 PTPPSPTPPS
+1068 TPPAPTPSPAPVPPS
-1078 APTPPSSPTPPVS
+1078 APTPQVPTPQTPPVQ
-1091 TPEAP
+1091 PM
-1096 PVSQA
+1096 
-1101 PAPAESNRTPEQVSS
+1101 PAPAEPNPTAEQVPS
-1116 APLTPVPDNSLLH
+1116 ASPTPVPDNPLSH

-1134 GDDNV
+1134 DNGEGIDPWELIDGPGD
-1139 VGTAEL
+1139 GP
-1145 AKILEGLGDDSPP
+1145 PP
-1158 EN
+1158 ED